1 MNLIVSDLS
10 SSMGNAS
17 TCSDNLS
24 PATWPFKF
32 IKLVSQEPF
41 ALKLE
46 VQKPKTF
53 VVGSREQVC
62 FLIYQPELRPMER
75 NLQRIYRFPVNT
87 EKKMF
92 FNQLALPGSGL
103 NSFKSTKISFP
114 ENNQKLD
121 SLVQQW
127 YVVVPNISY

>member
-1 MNLIVSDLS
+1 M
-10 SSMGNAS
+10 
-17 TCSDNLS
+17 
-24 PATWPFKF
+24 
-32 IKLVSQEPF
+32 
-41 ALKLE
+41 
-46 VQKPKTF
+46 
-53 VVGSREQVC
+53 
-62 FLIYQPELRPMER
+62 IYQPELRPMER